1 VLFTSDHVLVSN
13 SGPHED
19 YSFLFAGGAGK
30 YSHCWA
36 EAQIN
41 GTFTNCPLRYNCADL
56 VRAVATATSGNSVPR
71 RHFKWDN
78 SGYQYVGRS
87 YGVGSSV
94 GLMDDHIHTLPS
106 VQQYK
111 YDEVGLVTET
121 SCQYNRSAAYYI
133 SRIGN
138 FSVNPALYLTLGALP
153 NSNWTSINE
162 NSSQPQTPQSANSS
176 YGPGYDFDTQN
187 GHHDADSIVSVYS
200 RPPLTFGDPAGY
212 YFGIAAGLNY
222 HELDK
227 IQCQLKFRPANIEV
241 AVAITN
247 RTITTNIKESQ
258 NASSTVPNPD
268 PRGHLRAYAMDN
280 LRLSLVF
287 NSLFGSTV
295 GDAFQE
301 NIQNQKVRRNM
312 PVSASATSDII
323 LASVENAVTAM
334 VDAVFV
340 ALKSAA
346 LSWDDTAPYTT
357 PTEVTVS
364 AVRIGSGAFI
374 LAVVIINTV
383 ALVAIIAIHTMLW
396 KETVPMFDY
405 NDLGSM
411 IIAVATTKDDTMEAL
426 TANGN
431 DLLSAWSGDPQS
443 PGIGHLTVTLEVSSP
458 AGQPAIALKYI

>member
-1 VLFTSDHVLVSN
+1 
-13 SGPHED
+13 
-19 YSFLFAGGAGK
+19 
-30 YSHCWA
+30 
-36 EAQIN
+36 
-41 GTFTNCPLRYNCADL
+41 
-56 VRAVATATSGNSVPR
+56 
-71 RHFKWDN
+71 
-78 SGYQYVGRS
+78 
-87 YGVGSSV
+87 
-94 GLMDDHIHTLPS
+94 
-106 VQQYK
+106 
-111 YDEVGLVTET
+111 
-121 SCQYNRSAAYYI
+121 
-133 SRIGN
+133 
-138 FSVNPALYLTLGALP
+138 
-153 NSNWTSINE
+153 
-162 NSSQPQTPQSANSS
+162 
-176 YGPGYDFDTQN
+176 
-187 GHHDADSIVSVYS
+187 
-200 RPPLTFGDPAGY
+200 
-212 YFGIAAGLNY
+212 
-222 HELDK
+222 
-227 IQCQLKFRPANIEV
+227 
-241 AVAITN
+241 VAITN

-411 IIAVATTKDDTMEAL
+411 VIAVATTKDDTMEAL